1 MKRILLFIFLIV
13 LIFVLTGCKTKEI
26 EIDGKKVQI
35 SNPQPIEDKKSF
47 GANITDLLADS
58 FFIEDG
64 LIGDFAKGKIEEVLN
79 DLIKKRPCKKE
90 KRFEYKK
97 IINLIDEPI
106 IRMKLE
112 DMYKSK
118 YENYD
123 KN

>member
-1 MKRILLFIFLIV
+1 
-13 LIFVLTGCKTKEI
+13 
-26 EIDGKKVQI
+26 VQI